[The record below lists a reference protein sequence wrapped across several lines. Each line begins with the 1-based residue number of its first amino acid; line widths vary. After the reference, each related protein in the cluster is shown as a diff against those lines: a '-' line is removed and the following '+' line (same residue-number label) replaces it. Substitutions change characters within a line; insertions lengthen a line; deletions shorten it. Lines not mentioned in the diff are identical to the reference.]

1 MKIQFVVALLCL
13 VIFLH
18 SEGKH
23 QDNGHYKTK
32 AKGHNHENCKS
43 KGDPPKKCEA
53 PCKTLPTTCPVGY
66 SKLTNQSISPN
77 CYLFEGNNTSDRP
90 TWYAALA
97 RCISTPGAYL
107 WIPETIEEAEAIR
120 DKFNIVE
127 HGFDIYVGANNL
139 VDSDTY
145 VYSVTNDTFDWDN
158 LAFGE
163 QFGLL
168 KTFDGCMELEFNQTG
183 IPNFLWDS
191 DTCSS
196 GNEAY
201 IFYPNAERFS

>member
-32 AKGHNHENCKS
+32 AKGHNHENYKS
-43 KGDPPKKCEA
+43 KGHPPKKCEA

-66 SKLTNQSISPN
+66 SKLTNQRISPN
-77 CYLFEGNNTSDRP
+77 CYLFGGDRIVK
-90 TWYAALA
+90 WYAALE

-120 DKFNIVE
+120 DKFNIVDN
-127 HGFDIYVGANNL
+127 DIDVFVGGNNL
-139 VDSDTY
+139 ADNDTY
-145 VYSVTNDTFDWDN
+145 VYAVTNDPFDFDN
-158 LAFGE
+158 LPFGE
-163 QFGLL
+163 I
-168 KTFDGCMELEFNQTG
+168 KDTPETVEGCMELEFNNEG
-183 IPNFLWDS
+183 IPNFGWDS
-191 DTCSS
+191 DPCSS
-196 GNEAY
+196 EEEAY
-201 IFYPNAERFS
+201 ICEFPIAPLC